1 MIIDFIGAPY
11 WHDNLRALSLWG
23 RLVLVGLMGGNK
35 VKTNLGLF
43 LRKKLSVHG
52 STLRDRTLEQKGSLI
67 KRFSRDVLPALASG
81 ELRPIVDKRQF
92 ALDEVVEAHR
102 YMEANQN
109 FGKIILKVK

>member
-1 MIIDFIGAPY
+1 M
-11 WHDNLRALSLWG
+11 R
-23 RLVLVGLMGGNK
+23 VMGGNK
-35 VKTNLGLF
+35 VETNLGLF

-81 ELRPIVDKRQF
+81 ELRPIVDKRHF
-92 ALDEVVEAHR
+92 ALDEIVEAHR